1 ASALAYPTHEIAA
14 AALTPGHFPTK
25 TVDINLFHY
34 SYGHAHEH
42 ALRHTARR
50 MGVTLVGK
58 LETCSGC
65 GMGKSIRLAIPSHTK
80 NRAVSK
86 LSTLFMDL
94 SGKKAVSSL
103 GGSWYNAVIR
113 DDFSRFMRV
122 YPLKAKSDAYG
133 ALELFLAENNADK
146 AHHLVLT
153 VRSDDGGEFLGGH
166 FGDLCK

>member
-1 ASALAYPTHEIAA
+1 
-14 AALTPGHFPTK
+14 
-25 TVDINLFHY
+25 
-34 SYGHAHEH
+34 
-42 ALRHTARR
+42 

-65 GMGKSIRLAIPSHTK
+65 AMGKSIRLAIPSHTTH
-80 NRAVSK
+80 RAVRK
-86 LSTLFMDL
+86 LSRLFMDL

-103 GGSWYNAVIR
+103 GGNWYNTIIR

-153 VRSDDGGEFLGGH
+153 VHSDDGGEFRRTLR
-166 FGDLCK
+166 